1 MACCW
6 CKHARVYR
14 LINKSAIVTRWP
26 EWWLRTSESNQDSQT
41 WIVGSGV
48 DSDDHLNNNWLNV
61 CISSAIPDSPT
72 DFNWHNGTTMCGDV
86 SNNWHP
92 FLCHLLW
99 QAFWNSG
106 CQLVSLNFQTPDL
119 PFQLNQGKFEY
130 NGNCG
135 YLLKPDFMR
144 RPERAFDPF
153 AESAIDGILAAT
165 CNVTVS
171 PASKNIWLVPLCL
184 YADGRESSP
193 VEKWILHCLFVNGSG
208 ARWPVLVG

>member
-1 MACCW
+1 MWFATGD
-6 CKHARVYR
+6 
-14 LINKSAIVTRWP
+14 TRWTG
-26 EWWLRTSESNQDSQT
+26 LLFIKTSTSLLT
-41 WIVGSGV
+41 
-48 DSDDHLNNNWLNV
+48 
-61 CISSAIPDSPT
+61 SSFD
-72 DFNWHNGTTMCGDV
+72 GRCV
-86 SNNWHP
+86 VK
-92 FLCHLLW
+92 
-99 QAFWNSG
+99 AFWNSG

-171 PASKNIWLVPLCL
+171 ITFS
-184 YADGRESSP
+184 YFF
-193 VEKWILHCLFVNGSG
+193 LFN
-208 ARWPVLVG
+208 LI